1 MLWTSSVKYAFLS
14 FVLWC
19 SVYLYYT
26 ALLNKTRTQ
35 VLCIP
40 DLHKSL
46 IRALIYFVFTL
57 FRLLL
62 NETLKIFSIRE
73 RRWSRHKFGGTKFYK
88 AEEVRKTFLNP
99 KIKFE
104 VFSYI
109 ICCLDFKN
117 ISFSLILLHMK
128 TMNGVV
134 SWYIL
139 LLALRHLFHFI
150 VCTSFLSNFL
160 FFS

>member
-1 MLWTSSVKYAFLS
+1 M
-14 FVLWC
+14 
-19 SVYLYYT
+19 
-26 ALLNKTRTQ
+26 
-35 VLCIP
+35 
-40 DLHKSL
+40 
-46 IRALIYFVFTL
+46 FTL

-139 LLALRHLFHFI
+139 LLALHHLFHFI
-150 VCTSFLSNFL
+150 ACVSFLSIFFFFL
-160 FFS
+160 SFFVSSITCWGIEVSLAILKRKQWSCF

>member
-1 MLWTSSVKYAFLS
+1 M
-14 FVLWC
+14 LWC

-46 IRALIYFVFTL
+46 IRALIYFVFNI

-128 TMNGVV
+128 RWMV
-134 SWYIL
+134 SFRGTYCYWLSIIYFIL
-139 LLALRHLFHFI
+139 LCVLRF
-150 VCTSFLSNFL
+150 FLIFCFFL
-160 FFS
+160 RFFVSSITCRVV